1 MTETVTTETPTVSAP
16 VELPALTATFT
27 IKVSG
32 IRTATID
39 GHAGA
44 IKQVDWIMIGT
55 ESGQTFDLP
64 QTTTLNDPDGQPFI
78 ELANVTEAEIIGWIE
93 STDTRIP
100 SIKQHIQYV
109 LTKEIVAKSLTSTQ
123 LPWLPPVT
131 TPLVPTLPLT
141 V

>member
-32 IRTATID
+32 IRTATI
-39 GHAGA
+39 ANRTNV
-44 IKQVDWIMIGT
+44 IKQVDWTMIGT

-64 QTTTLNDPDGQPFI
+64 QTTTLDDPDGHTFI
-78 ELANVTEAEIIGWIE
+78 ELANVTEADIVSWIE
-93 STDTRIP
+93 ATDTRIP

-109 LTKEIVAKSLTSTQ
+109 LTKEVAAKSLTSTQ

>member
-1 MTETVTTETPTVSAP
+1 MPEIITETPTVSAP

-27 IKVSG
+27 VKVSS

-39 GHAGA
+39 GQSGA
-44 IKQVDWIMIGT
+44 IKQVDWVLIGT

-64 QTTTLNDPDGQPFI
+64 QTTTLDDPDGHSFI
-78 ELANVTEAEIIGWIE
+78 ELANVTEADIISWIE
-93 STDTRIP
+93 TTDTRIP

-109 LTKEIVAKSLTSTQ
+109 LTKEVAAKSLTSTQ

-131 TPLVPTLPLT
+131 TPVLPLPTT

>member
-1 MTETVTTETPTVSAP
+1 MTETVTAP
-16 VELPALTATFT
+16 AAEQPQNFTATFT
-27 IKVSG
+27 IKVNA

-78 ELANVTEAEIIGWIE
+78 ELANVTETEIIGWIE
-93 STDTRIP
+93 ATDIRIP

-109 LTKEIVAKSLTSTQ
+109 LTKEIAAKSLTSTQ

-131 TPLVPTLPLT
+131 APLVPTLPLT
-141 V
+141 I

>member
-1 MTETVTTETPTVSAP
+1 MPEIITETPTVSAP

-27 IKVSG
+27 IKVSS

-44 IKQVDWIMIGT
+44 IKQVDWVLIGT

-64 QTTTLNDPDGQPFI
+64 QTTTLDDPDGHPFI
-78 ELANVTEAEIIGWIE
+78 ELANVTEADIISWIE
-93 STDTRIP
+93 ATDTRIP

-109 LTKEIVAKSLTSTQ
+109 LTKEVAAKSLTSTQ

-131 TPLVPTLPLT
+131 TPILPLPT
-141 V
+141 TI